1 MGRIY
6 GADKP
11 LVKRCGPVAPC
22 HVPAMEANPSS
33 TVVEGDV
40 AAPADDDA
48 AKERRESRR
57 ENGQPVMDWRLVV
70 EF

>member
-1 MGRIY
+1 
-6 GADKP
+6 
-11 LVKRCGPVAPC
+11 
-22 HVPAMEANPSS
+22 MEANPSS